1 MYYKGNQTEC
11 ENYNAKVTLGEN
23 YQGSTDSWANVISN
37 QNGQGFAIIKHEN
50 YESEMT
56 LIDKIP
62 DSWFNEELNK

>member
-1 MYYKGNQTEC
+1 MYYKGTQTEC

-37 QNGQGFAIIKHEN
+37 QNGEGFAILKHDN
-50 YESEMT
+50 YESDMT

-62 DSWFNEELNK
+62 DSWKNKEKL